1 MAFAGLWESW
11 RGPKEAP
18 LAEPLLSFT
27 FATTAPN
34 AIVAPIHNRMPVLL
48 STPEEW
54 DAWLSPDA
62 DPLALTDLL
71 RPAPDDLLDTFLVT
85 QELLKTKEPGPEVL
99 RPVGGI

>member
-27 FATTAPN
+27 FATTEPN
-34 AIVAPIHNRMPVLL
+34 AIVAPIRNRMPVLL

-62 DPLALTDLL
+62 EPLNRSTAAGAG
-71 RPAPDDLLDTFLVT
+71 RPAPDLPRDPL
-85 QELLKTKEPGPEVL
+85 
-99 RPVGGI
+99 GI